1 MGFALMPWL
10 ILPVLV
16 TLFGLSFV
24 VTSRS
29 PLFGVVLLGSAL
41 WMFILG
47 GIWMGK
53 GEPAPRAAAARA
65 LPKARA
71 PVDP

>member
-10 ILPVLV
+10 MLPVLV

-47 GIWMGK
+47 GMWMDGGAAPPAADARAVPK
-53 GEPAPRAAAARA
+53 APAPIE
-65 LPKARA
+65 P
-71 PVDP
+71 